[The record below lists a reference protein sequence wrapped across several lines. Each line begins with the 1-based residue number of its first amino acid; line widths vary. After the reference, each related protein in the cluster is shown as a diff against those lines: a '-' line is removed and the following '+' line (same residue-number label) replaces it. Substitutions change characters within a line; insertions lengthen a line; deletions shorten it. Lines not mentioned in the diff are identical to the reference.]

1 MPKKE
6 KPVVIPD
13 RSTVEKMVAEYA
25 ALRHEE
31 KRIKDRKAF
40 LSDAIKS
47 YSLSNGV
54 KDENGSFYSD
64 CDNYTYGAQ
73 CKKSVKFDDEKAALF
88 FQSKGF
94 EDCVKLVPQIVQ
106 SAVLGS
112 QNCQRILIISF
123 YVRQQ
128 SYRLQIPCGTP
139 ARQTMQLPSPSV
151 NKTNHGFDLGLL

>member
-88 FQSKGF
+88 FQSTGL
-94 EDCVKLVPQIVQ
+94 EDCVKLVPQIVE
-106 SAVLGS
+106 SAVEKRFSDGDITAEELDS
-112 QNCQRILIISF
+112 ITKTSTS
-123 YVRQQ
+123 YAVTVKEKEVVPDVQQ
-128 SYRLQIPCGTP
+128 SYAVAKKKPVL
-139 ARQTMQLPSPSV
+139 
-151 NKTNHGFDLGLL
+151 KKK

>member
-13 RSTVEKMVAEYA
+13 KSTVEKMVAEYV

-31 KRIKDRKAF
+31 KRIKDRKAV

-94 EDCVKLVPQIVQ
+94 EDCVKLVPQIVE
-106 SAVLGS
+106 SAVEKRFSDGDITAEELDS
-112 QNCQRILIISF
+112 ITRTSTS
-123 YVRQQ
+123 YAVTVKEKEVVPDVQQ
-128 SYRLQIPCGTP
+128 SYAVAKKKPVL
-139 ARQTMQLPSPSV
+139 
-151 NKTNHGFDLGLL
+151 KKK

>member
-13 RSTVEKMVAEYA
+13 RSTVEKMVAEYV

-94 EDCVKLVPQIVQ
+94 EDCVKLVPQIVE
-106 SAVLGS
+106 SAVEKRFSDGDITAEELDS
-112 QNCQRILIISF
+112 ITKTSTS
-123 YVRQQ
+123 YAVTVKEKEVVPDVQQ
-128 SYRLQIPCGTP
+128 SYAVAKKKPVL
-139 ARQTMQLPSPSV
+139 
-151 NKTNHGFDLGLL
+151 KKK

>member
-31 KRIKDRKAF
+31 KRIKDRKAV

-94 EDCVKLVPQIVQ
+94 EDCVKLVPQIVE
-106 SAVLGS
+106 SAVEKRFSDGDITAEELDS
-112 QNCQRILIISF
+112 ITKTSTS
-123 YVRQQ
+123 YAVTVKEKEVVPDVQQ
-128 SYRLQIPCGTP
+128 SYAVAKKKPVL
-139 ARQTMQLPSPSV
+139 
-151 NKTNHGFDLGLL
+151 KKK

>member
-88 FQSKGF
+88 FQSNGF
-94 EDCVKLVPQIVQ
+94 EDCVKLVPHIVE
-106 SAVLGS
+106 SAVEKRFSDGDITAEELDS
-112 QNCQRILIISF
+112 ITKTSTSYAVI
-123 YVRQQ
+123 VKEKEVVPDVQQ
-128 SYRLQIPCGTP
+128 SYAVAKKKPVL
-139 ARQTMQLPSPSV
+139 
-151 NKTNHGFDLGLL
+151 KKK

>member
-13 RSTVEKMVAEYA
+13 KSTVEKMVAEYV

-31 KRIKDRKAF
+31 KRIKDRKAV

-64 CDNYTYGAQ
+64 CDSYTYGAQ

-94 EDCVKLVPQIVQ
+94 EDCVKLVPQIVE
-106 SAVLGS
+106 SAVEKRFSDGDITAEELDS
-112 QNCQRILIISF
+112 ITSTSTS
-123 YVRQQ
+123 YAVTVKEKEVVPDVQQ
-128 SYRLQIPCGTP
+128 SYVVAKKKPVL
-139 ARQTMQLPSPSV
+139 
-151 NKTNHGFDLGLL
+151 KKK

>member
-13 RSTVEKMVAEYA
+13 RSTVEKMVAEYV

-94 EDCVKLVPQIVQ
+94 EDCVKLVPQIVE
-106 SAVLGS
+106 SAVEKRFSDGDITAEELDS
-112 QNCQRILIISF
+112 ITKTSTS
-123 YVRQQ
+123 YAVTVKEKEVVPDVQQ
-128 SYRLQIPCGTP
+128 SY
-139 ARQTMQLPSPSV
+139 SV
-151 NKTNHGFDLGLL
+151 AKKKPVLKKK